1 VRILCVSDHK
11 DPIVYS
17 SQVKKRFKDIDLVL
31 GAGDL
36 DMSYYGFIVSS
47 LNKPLL
53 FVFGNHNLE
62 KISYFKKRFQSDY
75 EDPTLGTLARRHS
88 YGSTCI
94 GGRVVREKGLII
106 AGLGGS
112 RRYNKELNQYTEV
125 QMYMQIFRMA
135 PKLIWNKVFRGRHV
149 DILLTHAAPFGIG
162 DRPDLCHLGFRAF
175 LSFMKWFRPT
185 YLIHGHIHLYD
196 MNAEREFSYLG
207 TRIVNAYNHTVVE
220 IEARA

>member
-1 VRILCVSDHK
+1 MRILCVSDHK

-17 SQVKKRFKDIDLVL
+17 THVKTRFRDVDLVL

-36 DMSYYGFIVSS
+36 DLSYYGFIVSS

-62 KISYFKKRFQSDY
+62 KIGQFKKRYESEF
-75 EDPTLGTLARRHS
+75 EDPTSGLIAERHS

-112 RRYNKELNQYTEV
+112 RRYNRGLNQYTEA
-125 QMYMQIFRMA
+125 QMYLQILRMA
-135 PKLIWNKVFRGRHV
+135 PKLLWNRVFKGRYL
-149 DILLTHAAPFGIG
+149 DILLTHASPFGIG
-162 DRPDLCHLGFRAF
+162 DGPDLCHTGFRAF
-175 LSFMKWFRPT
+175 LSFIRWFRPS
-185 YLIHGHIHLYD
+185 YLIHGHVHLYD
-196 MNAEREFSYLG
+196 LNAEREFSYLG
-207 TRIVNAYNHTVVE
+207 TKIVNAYDHTVIE
-220 IEARA
+220 IEAPA